1 MPEKILI
8 SLNQLKKMKLNTK
21 ELKLVDVL
29 CDYYIVNE
37 LKIAEK
43 SKTKPPNFTM
53 VENLKKRLE
62 HLLGKWMVRIFA

>member
-8 SLNQLKKMKLNTK
+8 SINELRKMKLNTK
-21 ELKLVDVL
+21 ELKLVEVL

-43 SKTKPPNFTM
+43 SKINPPNFTM
-53 VENLKKRLE
+53 VDNLKKKLE
-62 HLLGKWMVRIFA
+62 HLLGK

>member
-8 SLNQLKKMKLNTK
+8 SLNELKRMKLNTK

-62 HLLGKWMVRIFA
+62 HLLGK

>member
-8 SLNQLKKMKLNTK
+8 SLNELKRMKLNTK
-21 ELKLVDVL
+21 ELKLVDIL

-62 HLLGKWMVRIFA
+62 HLLGK

>member
-8 SLNQLKKMKLNTK
+8 SLNQLKRMKLNTK
-21 ELKLVDVL
+21 ELKLVDIL

-43 SKTKPPNFTM
+43 SKIKPPNFTM

-62 HLLGKWMVRIFA
+62 HLLGK

>member
-8 SLNQLKKMKLNTK
+8 SLNELKRMKLNTK
-21 ELKLVDVL
+21 ELKLVDIL

-43 SKTKPPNFTM
+43 SKTNPPNFTM

-62 HLLGKWMVRIFA
+62 HLLGK

>member
-53 VENLKKRLE
+53 VENLKKRVDSILN
-62 HLLGKWMVRIFA
+62 

>member
-8 SLNQLKKMKLNTK
+8 SIEQLKRMKLNTK
-21 ELKLVDVL
+21 ELKLIEVL

-62 HLLGKWMVRIFA
+62 HLLGK

>member
-21 ELKLVDVL
+21 ELKLIQVL

-37 LKIAEK
+37 LKVAEK
-43 SKTKPPNFTM
+43 SKTEPPNFTII
-53 VENLKKRLE
+53 ENLQKRLE
-62 HLLGKWMVRIFA
+62 HLLGK

>member
-21 ELKLVDVL
+21 ELKLVQAL

-37 LKIAEK
+37 LSVAEK
-43 SKTKPPNFTM
+43 NKLKPPNLTI
-53 VENLKKRLE
+53 VENLKKRVDSILN
-62 HLLGKWMVRIFA
+62 

>member
-21 ELKLVDVL
+21 ELKLVQVL

-37 LKIAEK
+37 LSIAEK
-43 SKTKPPNFTM
+43 SKLKPPNLTI
-53 VENLKKRLE
+53 VENLKKRVDSILN
-62 HLLGKWMVRIFA
+62 

>member
-8 SLNQLKKMKLNTK
+8 SINQLKKMKLNTK
-21 ELKLVDVL
+21 ELKLVKVL

-43 SKTKPPNFTM
+43 SKTKPPDFTII
-53 VENLKKRLE
+53 ENLQTRLE
-62 HLLGKWMVRIFA
+62 HLLGK

>member
-21 ELKLVDVL
+21 ELKLVQAL

-37 LKIAEK
+37 LSVAEK
-43 SKTKPPNFTM
+43 NKLKPPNLTI
-53 VENLKKRLE
+53 VENLKKR
-62 HLLGKWMVRIFA
+62 VD

>member
-8 SLNQLKKMKLNTK
+8 SLNELKRMKLNTK

-43 SKTKPPNFTM
+43 SKTNPPNFTM

-62 HLLGKWMVRIFA
+62 HLLGK

>member
-8 SLNQLKKMKLNTK
+8 SLNQLKRMKLNTK

-43 SKTKPPNFTM
+43 SKIKPPNFTM

-62 HLLGKWMVRIFA
+62 HLLGN

>member
-8 SLNQLKKMKLNTK
+8 SLNELKRMKLNTK
-21 ELKLVDVL
+21 ELKLVDIL

-53 VENLKKRLE
+53 VENLKKRVSSILN
-62 HLLGKWMVRIFA
+62 